1 MSRYDRYKNLIVEVQ
16 DGIATVILNR
26 PEALNAVN
34 VELHGDLE
42 YVWTDL
48 NADEAVRCVVITG
61 AGKAFSAGGDVKLM
75 ASRAGTDVGLKHA
88 LNISAATRRVFN
100 GILELQHP
108 LIAAINGDLTG
119 LGATIALFADV
130 TVMSEEAR
138 IGDTHV
144 NAGLVAGD
152 GGAVIWPLLIG
163 LNKAKELLMT
173 GRLVKGGEAAAIGLV
188 NYACPPGEVMD
199 RAREIAGRM
208 VRQPVWA
215 LRWTK
220 LALNKTLR
228 QQLTLILDAGLGF
241 EVATLF
247 TQDHKEAVT
256 AFAEKRKPNY
266 TGW

>member
-1 MSRYDRYKNLIVEVQ
+1 MSRYERYKNLIVTVESGV
-16 DGIATVILNR
+16 ATVTLHR

-42 YVWTDL
+42 YVWGDL
-48 NADEAVRCVVITG
+48 NADKDVCAVIVTG

-75 ASRAGTDVGLKHA
+75 ASRAGTEAGLKHA

-108 LIAAINGDLTG
+108 LIAAINGDATG
-119 LGATIALFADV
+119 LGATIALFSDV
-130 TVMSEEAR
+130 TVMAEDAR

-173 GRLVKGGEAAAIGLV
+173 GRLVKGAEAAEIGLV
-188 NYACPPGEVMD
+188 NHTCPADEVMP
-199 RAREIAGRM
+199 RAREIAERM
-208 VRQPVWA
+208 ASQPVWA

-220 LALNKTLR
+220 LALNKTLK
-228 QQLTLILDAGLGF
+228 QAYNLTLDAGLGF

-247 TQDHKEAVT
+247 THDHKEAVS
-256 AFAEKRKPNY
+256 AFAEKRKPTY
-266 TGW
+266 TGG

>member
-1 MSRYDRYKNLIVEVQ
+1 MSRYDRYKHLIVSLEAGV
-16 DGIATVILNR
+16 ATVTLNR

-34 VELHGDLE
+34 VELHADLE
-42 YVWTDL
+42 YIWTDL
-48 NADEAVRCVVITG
+48 NADPDVRAVVITG

-75 ASRAGTDVGLKHA
+75 ASRAGTEAGLKHA

-152 GGAVIWPLLIG
+152 GGAVIWPLLVG

-173 GRLVKGGEAAAIGLV
+173 GRLVKGGEAAAMGLV
-188 NYACPPGEVMD
+188 NHACPPDEVMA
-199 RAREIAGRM
+199 RAREIAERM
-208 VRQPVWA
+208 VKQPVWA

-220 LALNKTLR
+220 LALNKNLK
-228 QQLTLILDAGLGF
+228 QQFNLILDAGLGF